1 MEETIAKMKA
11 DGEDEYKIMKQVRAR
26 DCLSSQSKNCS
37 ILQITRTSLKCVGKV
52 TVMAPNK
59 VSQGWQPPVFLFGQ
73 VVRVSF

>member
-37 ILQITRTSLKCVGKV
+37 ILQITRTSLKCVE
-52 TVMAPNK
+52 
-59 VSQGWQPPVFLFGQ
+59 
-73 VVRVSF
+73 R